1 MTHLAWPRRPS
12 TRYKADFPTPLEQQ
26 IVLHQPSFH
35 GGRKAKPRSLTS
47 KESPDAPISH
57 SPCRRGSVPKRLE
70 EHSILAG
77 KRRGGIV
84 SRGAAGLLLASLLLG
99 APQTAHAR
107 PADSPPVNPATS
119 EAAAGIPPAKAKP
132 PAAAKTQ
139 EPVFIQA
146 ESVERKGDLTIATGN
161 VTVEVQGMRL
171 DCQRLIYDPGKG
183 LITAEREC
191 LFTWDDNFAAAQSLV
206 LDVNSNEAVMQKVAG
221 KSEGVVVGDKTFEG
235 SMYFWAD
242 TMVYTAKKVT
252 LQDAVLTTCDL
263 EPNQLHYQINSK
275 QVDLYPGDKV
285 VASNTAF
292 TISGNRLYTI
302 PTLIFPLTERKQK
315 RQGYFPS
322 VGYNNTDGGFLRNNF
337 NYSFNQGNYGS
348 ISVDFYQ
355 RSGIGYGIEHF
366 FDLGERGQGNIYF
379 YNQSGPNAE
388 RNRFEL
394 RANGSF
400 KIDNSTRLGVSYNA
414 NQFQLQGQQS
424 PFNVAGSAYLT
435 RYTEGSAL
443 QVGANFSRNG
453 DNNNRTYRF
462 YYDLDLSDQW
472 SILTRA
478 DLSNSSTEITQTNRY
493 HYLGSLRNRNDL
505 FEGDLSYERSG
516 GQNTY
521 FLNRQPELS
530 LRSYPF
536 NVGFLPLTASAS
548 FGVLEESPSLFRTER
563 YRFDLRVP
571 DQIIETPL
579 GNFHAGAGVRQNLYG
594 SGQEQY
600 VLGTRLGWT
609 QDFADHLLFR
619 FDYNWQN
626 SDGFTP
632 FQHDLAFGYQTL
644 SGGVELYNGDTFRVS
659 TSGAYDLRYDA
670 SYDLVTRLDVNPVDG
685 WNLTAAANLDPNTG
699 AWRSVDSGIT
709 AQLTPGISLTHWSI
723 YDLLNGRLTYQNFSV
738 NYEDHDWIGSLTYR
752 GVQNEVF
759 LQMSLKAFPLRQT
772 KVGPDPSLPIL
783 PVNLSNAFTR

>member
-1 MTHLAWPRRPS
+1 MLLVRTTITHLFAEKGFS
-12 TRYKADFPTPLEQQ
+12 TALALLLPLWLF
-26 IVLHQPSFH
+26 V
-35 GGRKAKPRSLTS
+35 A
-47 KESPDAPISH
+47 
-57 SPCRRGSVPKRLE
+57 SPC
-70 EHSILAG
+70 LA
-77 KRRGGIV
+77 
-84 SRGAAGLLLASLLLG
+84 
-99 APQTAHAR
+99 Q
-107 PADSPPVNPATS
+107 PADSPPVDPSTS
-119 EAAAGIPPAKAKP
+119 AAAAGVTPKKP
-132 PAAAKTQ
+132 EPAAAPKKP

-146 ESVERKGDLTIATGN
+146 ESVERRGDLTIATGN

-171 DCQRLIYDPGKG
+171 DCQRLVYDPGKG

-191 LFTWDDNFAAAQSLV
+191 LFSWEDNFAASESLV
-206 LDVNSNEAVMQKVAG
+206 LDIKTNEAVMYKVAG
-221 KSEGVVVGDKTFEG
+221 KSQDIAVGNKTFEG
-235 SMYFWAD
+235 SMYFWANS
-242 TMVYTAKKVT
+242 MVYTPKKVT
-252 LQDAVLTTCDL
+252 LQDAVLTTCDI
-263 EPNQLHYQINSK
+263 EPNDLHYQINSK

-302 PTLIFPLTERKQK
+302 PTLVFPLTERKSK

-322 VGYNNTDGGFLRNNF
+322 VGYNNVDGAFLRNAF

-348 ISVDFYQ
+348 VNVDFYQ
-355 RSGIGYGIEHF
+355 RSGVGYGIEHF
-366 FDLGERGQGNIYF
+366 FDLGKRGGGNIYF
-379 YNQSGPNAE
+379 YSQNGPQAE

-394 RANGSF
+394 RANGNF
-400 KIDNSTRLGVSYNA
+400 VIDENTRLGVSYNA
-414 NQFQLQGQQS
+414 NQYQLQGQES
-424 PFNVAGSAYLT
+424 PFNVAGSVNLS

-443 QVGANFSRNG
+443 QVGANFARSG
-453 DNNNRTYRF
+453 ENNNRSYRF

-472 SILTRA
+472 SLLTRA
-478 DLSNSSTEITQTNRY
+478 DLSSSSTEITRTNRY

-516 GQNTY
+516 GQDTY

-536 NVGFLPLTASAS
+536 NLGFLPLTASAS

-600 VLGTRLGWT
+600 VLGTRVGWT

-619 FDYNWQN
+619 FDYNWQD
-626 SDGFTP
+626 SEGFTP
-632 FQHDLAFGYQTL
+632 FQHDLAFGYQTI
-644 SGGVELYNGDTFRVS
+644 SGGLELYNGDTFRLS
-659 TSGAYDLRYDA
+659 TSGAYDLNYSA
-670 SYDLVTRLDVNPVDG
+670 SYDIITRLDVNPVEG
-685 WNLTAAANLDPNTG
+685 WELTAAANLDPNTG
-699 AWRSVDSGIT
+699 TWRSVDSGVT
-709 AQLTPGISLTHWSI
+709 AQLTPGVSLTHWSI

-759 LQMSLKAFPLRQT
+759 LQLSLKAFPLRAT